1 MWMTTLIVVILVA
14 ISDED
19 ARNVQSR
26 TVYMQEQY
34 LFRDTVISTTMILII
49 LRAEYNQEKTAGG
62 YGVGLIWLKLRGGMV
77 LAGRDQRR

>member
-1 MWMTTLIVVILVA
+1 MWMTTLIVVILLA

-62 YGVGLIWLKLRGGMV
+62 YGVGLVWLKLRGGMV

>member
-1 MWMTTLIVVILVA
+1 MTTLIVVILVA

>member
-62 YGVGLIWLKLRGGMV
+62 YGVGLVWLKLRGGMV

>member
-49 LRAEYNQEKTAGG
+49 LRAEYNQEKTGRG

>member
-1 MWMTTLIVVILVA
+1 VILVA

-62 YGVGLIWLKLRGGMV
+62 YGVGLVWLKLRGGMV